1 MSEDP
6 EAPEVPRPFLRVVRG
21 EPTPEEL
28 AALIAVLSVRGGA
41 APAPEPVRSA
51 WGRPGSGVRGALPTH
66 PGAWRESGFAQG
78 VRTRADW

>member
-1 MSEDP
+1 MTENFADS
-6 EAPEVPRPFLRVVRG
+6 APRPLLRVVRG

-28 AALIAVLSVRGGA
+28 AALVAVLSARGGA
-41 APAPEPVRSA
+41 EPAPQPRRSA
-51 WGRPGSGVRGALPTH
+51 WGGPGSGVRGTLSRH

>member
-1 MSEDP
+1 MTEP
-6 EAPEVPRPFLRVVRG
+6 EEQTQRPILRVVRG

-41 APAPEPVRSA
+41 EPAPAPRRSA
-51 WGRPGSGVRGALPTH
+51 WGRPGSGVRGALATY
-66 PGAWRESGFAQG
+66 PGAWPESGFAQG